1 MGKLGHRWGHL
12 AECNVSD
19 GVCKE
24 AEVSPDPH
32 IWTQVGAGG
41 RNSWIPV
48 GFSWIQGQNL
58 ENLEWKDLFNQ
69 FLIHS

>member
-1 MGKLGHRWGHL
+1 M
-12 AECNVSD
+12 SD
-19 GVCKE
+19 GVCRE

-48 GFSWIQGQNL
+48 GFSWFQLDSGAKLGKLGMERLVQPIFDPQLMTRMTG
-58 ENLEWKDLFNQ
+58 KV
-69 FLIHS
+69 I